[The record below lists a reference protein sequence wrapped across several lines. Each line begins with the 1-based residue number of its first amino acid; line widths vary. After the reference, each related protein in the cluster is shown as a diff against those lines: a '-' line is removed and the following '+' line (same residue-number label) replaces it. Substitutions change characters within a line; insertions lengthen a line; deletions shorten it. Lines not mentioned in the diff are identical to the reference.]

1 MSDYRVLRKQEK
13 WVMTIVYDV
22 DSPEEAVAS
31 TNDWWDNDWETWG
44 VPHFT
49 EQTQVFEVNTKEVE

>member
-1 MSDYRVLRKQEK
+1 MSDYRVLRKQER

-22 DSPEEAVAS
+22 DSPEEALAS
-31 TNDWWDNDWETWG
+31 TDWWDTDWELWG

-49 EQTQVFEVNTKEVE
+49 EQTQVFKLNTEEVK